1 MNIVFLGDSITDA
14 ERSRTPEGL
23 SPMGTGYP
31 LLVDAKLSVDA
42 PGKYQFFNSGIGGN
56 RVIDLYERLQADV
69 WQHEPDVLSILVG
82 VNDVYYRWVSEYK
95 PVDSEQYIAT
105 YKKIIEESRT
115 RYPALKI
122 VLMEPFLMHGSATDL
137 YWDEF
142 RNEILSRAQM
152 VKALSKETHCCF
164 VPLQEI
170 FQKACESYS
179 EACWTRDGIHPT
191 PGGHQLIANAWIQA
205 FHLSYFNQKDNMA

>member
-1 MNIVFLGDSITDA
+1 MNIVFFGDSITDA

-31 LLVDAKLSVDA
+31 LLIDAKLSVDA

-69 WQHEPDVLSILVG
+69 WQHEPDVLSILIG
-82 VNDVYYRWVSEYK
+82 VNDVYYRWVSEYD
-95 PVDSEQYIAT
+95 PVDSDRYIAT
-105 YKKIIEESRT
+105 YRKIIEESKKRF
-115 RYPALKI
+115 PLLKVI
-122 VLMEPFLMHGSATDL
+122 LMEPFLMRGSATEP

-142 RNEILSRAQM
+142 SREILSRAKL
-152 VKALSKETHCCF
+152 VKVLSKETHSRF

-170 FQKACESYS
+170 FQKACESYP
-179 EACWTRDGIHPT
+179 EARWTRDGIHPT

-205 FHLSYFNQKDNMA
+205 FHSL

>member
-1 MNIVFLGDSITDA
+1 MNIVFFGDSITDA

-31 LLVDAKLSVDA
+31 LLVDAALSVDA
-42 PGKYQFFNSGIGGN
+42 PGKYRFFNSGIGGN

-69 WQHEPDVLSILVG
+69 WQHEPDVLSILIG
-82 VNDVYYRWVSEYK
+82 VNDVYYRWVSEYD
-95 PVDSEQYIAT
+95 PVDSDRYIAT
-105 YKKIIEESRT
+105 YRKIIEKSKKRF
-115 RYPALKI
+115 PLLKVI
-122 VLMEPFLMHGSATDL
+122 LLEPFLMHGSATDP
-137 YWDEF
+137 YWNEF
-142 RNEILSRAQM
+142 SREILSRAKL
-152 VKALSKETHCCF
+152 VKLLSKETQSRF

-191 PGGHQLIANAWIQA
+191 PGGHQLIADAWIQA
-205 FHLSYFNQKDNMA
+205 FHSL